1 MDSFHVNDVGPQ
13 ASALGKQRP
22 LWRYIGVFS
31 VASFIIGSL
40 CGYLFL
46 KPAQPVIEEDDL
58 STELNLG
65 IDTLLEW
72 FPEKNAKLKG
82 TKQEIVF
89 HMMNFT
95 DESDSAVSK
104 LVIDTSEMDDANKAI
119 VIDRRLQPADTSEM
133 DNNKL
138 VNDTSEMD
146 NGRWQAADKCKE
158 AVLDFLIACGGWLQ
172 SFVKFSVTSQ
182 NKLRKRITT
191 WLEANIVGPTQF
203 QKFKSNILD
212 FANSTKPRAKLKALW
227 AIIKDAWKR
236 GGGWIKEVFPFVV
249 HHVREGAW
257 PTTKILVKLAA
268 LIVMWIHDGP
278 TGFIAR
284 ASLQYL
290 EAQTMVKSAKKCE
303 TCRSMTVLK
312 KHDEGHESAWNHQ
325 YHRLRAPHRQA

>member
-95 DESDSAVSK
+95 DESDSAVSRLAIAISEMDDANYASEMNDEMDDSK
-104 LVIDTSEMDDANKAI
+104 LVIDTSEI
-119 VIDRRLQPADTSEM
+119 
-133 DNNKL
+133 
-138 VNDTSEMD
+138 D
-146 NGRWQAADKCKE
+146 NGRWQTADKCKE

-172 SFVKFSVTSQ
+172 SFVNFTVTSQ

-191 WLEANIVGPTQF
+191 WLETNIVGPTQF

-227 AIIKDAWKR
+227 AIIKDAWER
-236 GGGWIKEVFPFVV
+236 GGGWIKEMFPFVV
-249 HHVREGAW
+249 DHVREGAW

-268 LIVMWIHDGP
+268 LIAMWIHAGP

-290 EAQTMVKSAKKCE
+290 EAETMVKSAKKCE
-303 TCRSMTVLK
+303 TCRRFTDVLK
-312 KHDEGHESAWNHQ
+312 EIDR
-325 YHRLRAPHRQA
+325 YIVY